1 MNYTEPAKEVL
12 KKAEK
17 IARELDHPYVGTEH
31 LLLAFMRV
39 CTGVAGQILSAN
51 GVEEANLYKIVDELI
66 SPVGEV
72 TFQEKP
78 KRSPRL
84 EYTLEE
90 SKEEAI
96 RFQSE
101 AIGTEHMLLAILRE
115 PDSVATRILLTLNVN
130 IQKIMQDTLE
140 VLGVDIKEY
149 QEELQEAYQRKDG
162 ILDQYGT
169 DLTMQAEEGKLD
181 PVIGRKAESILVADF
196 IKIVRETLSIF
207 IPDGISNFTT
217 LIQYLFEI
225 GKTRSFNI
233 VIDEFQEFYNIRPD
247 VFSDMQNLWDEYRQ
261 ETKINLVIS
270 GSVYSLMQKIFTDH
284 GEPLFGRADNILC
297 LRPFNTK
304 VLKQIMED
312 FAPGYSNDDLLALY
326 TLTGGIPKY
335 VELFCD
341 NQALS
346 VDRIYDFV
354 FSENSLFID
363 EGRNLLI
370 TEFGKNYGIYFSI
383 LLEIANGHYTQGEI
397 ESALGGISIGGHLS
411 KLENVYNLITRERPI
426 FAKPG
431 TKKNVRYIIGDNFL
445 NFWFKYIERNRS
457 YIELQNF
464 EDLRQLA
471 KADYQ
476 TYSGR
481 VLEKYF
487 KQKLSE
493 EGGFKEIGSWWETKS
508 SANKERLNS
517 FEIDIVALK
526 SSGKK
531 ALIAEVKRMP
541 ENNYVHSTFM
551 EKVEHLKHKEMAKYD
566 IETRVLGLEDM

>member
-1 MNYTEPAKEVL
+1 
-12 KKAEK
+12 
-17 IARELDHPYVGTEH
+17 
-31 LLLAFMRV
+31 
-39 CTGVAGQILSAN
+39 
-51 GVEEANLYKIVDELI
+51 
-66 SPVGEV
+66 
-72 TFQEKP
+72 
-78 KRSPRL
+78 
-84 EYTLEE
+84 
-90 SKEEAI
+90 
-96 RFQSE
+96 
-101 AIGTEHMLLAILRE
+101 
-115 PDSVATRILLTLNVN
+115 
-130 IQKIMQDTLE
+130 
-140 VLGVDIKEY
+140 
-149 QEELQEAYQRKDG
+149 
-162 ILDQYGT
+162 
-169 DLTMQAEEGKLD
+169 
-181 PVIGRKAESILVADF
+181 
-196 IKIVRETLSIF
+196 
-207 IPDGISNFTT
+207 
-217 LIQYLFEI
+217 
-225 GKTRSFNI
+225 
-233 VIDEFQEFYNIRPD
+233 
-247 VFSDMQNLWDEYRQ
+247 MQNLWDEYRQ

-346 VDRIYDFV
+346 VDRIYNFV

-487 KQKLSE
+487 KQKLAE

-566 IETRVLGLEDM
+566 IETQVLGLEDM

>member
-1 MNYTEPAKEVL
+1 MKFYNREKEIAEL
-12 KKAEK
+12 KRVQE
-17 IARELDHPYVGTEH
+17 
-31 LLLAFMRV
+31 LAFGQNSRMIV
-39 CTGVAGQILSAN
+39 VTGRRRIGKTS
-51 GVEEANLYKIVDELI
+51 LI
-66 SPVGEV
+66 K
-72 TFQEKP
+72 QALK
-78 KRSPRL
+78 
-84 EYTLEE
+84 
-90 SKEEAI
+90 
-96 RFQSE
+96 
-101 AIGTEHMLLAILRE
+101 GT
-115 PDSVATRILLTLNVN
+115 PTV
-130 IQKIMQDTLE
+130 
-140 VLGVDIKEY
+140 Y
-149 QEELQEAYQRKDG
+149 FF
-162 ILDQYGT
+162 
-169 DLTMQAEEGKLD
+169 
-181 PVIGRKAESILVADF
+181 IGRKAESILVADF

-297 LRPFNTK
+297 LRSFNTK

-326 TLTGGIPKY
+326 TLTGGVPKY

-397 ESALGGISIGGHLS
+397 CLLYTSPSPRDA
-411 KLENVYNLITRERPI
+411 
-426 FAKPG
+426 
-431 TKKNVRYIIGDNFL
+431 
-445 NFWFKYIERNRS
+445 
-457 YIELQNF
+457 
-464 EDLRQLA
+464 
-471 KADYQ
+471 
-476 TYSGR
+476 
-481 VLEKYF
+481 
-487 KQKLSE
+487 
-493 EGGFKEIGSWWETKS
+493 
-508 SANKERLNS
+508 
-517 FEIDIVALK
+517 
-526 SSGKK
+526 
-531 ALIAEVKRMP
+531 
-541 ENNYVHSTFM
+541 
-551 EKVEHLKHKEMAKYD
+551 
-566 IETRVLGLEDM
+566 

>member
-1 MNYTEPAKEVL
+1 MAVLNLFHIFATTVDSTAVEKNLLIMKFYNREKEIAEL
-12 KKAEK
+12 KRVQE
-17 IARELDHPYVGTEH
+17 
-31 LLLAFMRV
+31 LAFGQNSRMIV
-39 CTGVAGQILSAN
+39 VTGRRRIGKTS
-51 GVEEANLYKIVDELI
+51 LI
-66 SPVGEV
+66 K
-72 TFQEKP
+72 QALK
-78 KRSPRL
+78 
-84 EYTLEE
+84 
-90 SKEEAI
+90 
-96 RFQSE
+96 
-101 AIGTEHMLLAILRE
+101 GT
-115 PDSVATRILLTLNVN
+115 PTV
-130 IQKIMQDTLE
+130 
-140 VLGVDIKEY
+140 Y
-149 QEELQEAYQRKDG
+149 FF
-162 ILDQYGT
+162 
-169 DLTMQAEEGKLD
+169 
-181 PVIGRKAESILVADF
+181 IGRKAESILVADF

-297 LRPFNTK
+297 LRSFNTK

-397 ESALGGISIGGHLS
+397 ESVLGGISIGGQLS
-411 KLENVYNLITRERPI
+411 K
-426 FAKPG
+426 
-431 TKKNVRYIIGDNFL
+431 
-445 NFWFKYIERNRS
+445 
-457 YIELQNF
+457 
-464 EDLRQLA
+464 
-471 KADYQ
+471 
-476 TYSGR
+476 
-481 VLEKYF
+481 
-487 KQKLSE
+487 
-493 EGGFKEIGSWWETKS
+493 
-508 SANKERLNS
+508 
-517 FEIDIVALK
+517 
-526 SSGKK
+526 
-531 ALIAEVKRMP
+531 
-541 ENNYVHSTFM
+541 
-551 EKVEHLKHKEMAKYD
+551 
-566 IETRVLGLEDM
+566 